1 MINRGYI
8 LVLIIT
14 LLGGMVFGQGP
25 GPLTYEA
32 FEYYNNQ
39 EFVRAAELIDRAVVE
54 SEDSINSESWQLRAV
69 IYYEIFTKID
79 NRSELSDARVLSLI
93 SVLKSIELDDDKKY
107 FQQSIVLLDRL
118 STSYFNDAVNAT
130 NNLNLDNPKFAENS
144 YLEYKRIQKL
154 AFPEKDFGES
164 DKEFYRAEATSFA
177 KEYQKDPNNKK
188 DLFYLTIEAL
198 GKVLEIDS
206 NDYPAN
212 YNMAI
217 YYYNEGVYQ
226 IETIDT
232 QTDLT
237 ELIIIEKYSANRFKE
252 ALPYMLKA
260 NEIRTREETLRGL
273 IGIYNVQYNE
283 EKVEYYRNE
292 LKKLREANPGGEN
305 DSDK

>member
-1 MINRGYI
+1 MIKRGYI
-8 LVLIIT
+8 LLLFLT
-14 LLGGMVFGQGP
+14 LLGGTIFGQGP

-39 EFVRAAELIDRAVVE
+39 DFEKAAEFIDRAVVE
-54 SEDSINSESWQLRAV
+54 SEDSTNSESWQLRAV

-93 SVLKSIELDDDKKY
+93 SVLKSIELDDEKKY
-107 FQQSIVLLDRL
+107 FQQSLILLDRL

-144 YLEYKRIQKL
+144 YLEYKRIHKL
-154 AFPEKDFGES
+154 AFPEKDFDKS
-164 DKEFYRAEATSFA
+164 DKKFYRAEATSFA
-177 KEYQKDPNNKK
+177 KEYQKDPNKNK

-198 GKVLEIDS
+198 GKVLKIDS

-212 YNMAI
+212 YNTAI

-237 ELIIIEKYSANRFKE
+237 ELIIIEKYSADRFKE
-252 ALPYMLKA
+252 AMPYMLKA

-273 IGIYNVQYNE
+273 IGIYNVMYNE
-283 EKVEYYRNE
+283 ERVEYYRNE
-292 LKKLREANPGGEN
+292 LKKLRENNPEKEN

>member
-1 MINRGYI
+1 MLI
-8 LVLIIT
+8 LT
-14 LLGGMVFGQGP
+14 FLGGMIFGQGP
-25 GPLTYEA
+25 GALTYEA

-39 EFVRAAELIDRAVVE
+39 NYEKAAELIDRAVVE

-79 NRSELSDARVLSLI
+79 NRSALSDARVLSLI
-93 SVLKSIELDDDKKY
+93 SVLKSIELDDEKKY

-154 AFPEKDFGES
+154 AFPEKDFAES
-164 DKEFYRAEATSFA
+164 DKKFYRAEATSFA
-177 KEYQKDPNNKK
+177 KEYQKDPNKNK

-198 GKVLEIDS
+198 GKVLKIDS

-212 YNMAI
+212 YNTAI

-237 ELIIIEKYSANRFKE
+237 ELIIIEKYSADRFKE
-252 ALPYMLKA
+252 AMPFMLKA

-273 IGIYNVQYNE
+273 IGIYNVMYNE

-292 LKKLREANPGGEN
+292 LKKLREANEEN
-305 DSDK
+305 DIDPDK